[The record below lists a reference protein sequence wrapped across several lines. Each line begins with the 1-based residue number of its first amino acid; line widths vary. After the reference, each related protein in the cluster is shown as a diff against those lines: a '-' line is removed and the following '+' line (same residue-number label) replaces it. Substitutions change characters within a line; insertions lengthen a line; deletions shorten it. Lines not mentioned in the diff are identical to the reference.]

1 MKNGKKYEIS
11 SRPASA
17 NKLQQKVQ
25 NQKLGLLTLS
35 DYLVASLD
43 TTCKSADT
51 KSCMNYNYLTT
62 DDEWWLATPNAEDTS
77 TVFKV
82 DRSGVVKAEI
92 ASTYSRVRPVI
103 TLNSHT
109 MFASGKG
116 TADKPYKIK

>member
-1 MKNGKKYEIS
+1 
-11 SRPASA
+11 
-17 NKLQQKVQ
+17 
-25 NQKLGLLTLS
+25 
-35 DYLVASLD
+35 
-43 TTCKSADT
+43 
-51 KSCMNYNYLTT
+51 MNYNYLTT